1 MRLVDGVAL
10 SLDRSC
16 LPGRLAH
23 ALQDVEFETASLYA
37 ALAQGCGLVPGDR
50 DCTLRAV
57 TADAR
62 TARLLDVPP
71 GAPLLVVQETVL
83 DQHGDPLEHA
93 LLANRGDRW
102 RYRTTQLA
110 PEVEGVRAA
119 AGGARR

>member
-1 MRLVDGVAL
+1 MSPSPRAAASSPAPVYPFPGTEPVEAAVA
-10 SLDRSC
+10 RI
-16 LPGRLAH
+16 
-23 ALQDVEFETASLYA
+23 
-37 ALAQGCGLVPGDR
+37 
-50 DCTLRAV
+50 RAE
-57 TADAR
+57 ADAR

-119 AGGARR
+119 AGEARR